1 MTRLTTRDG
10 QALSGFAYG
19 TMQWGGNADEN
30 DARAMYDACRA
41 AGINH
46 FDTAWVYTGGRSEEM
61 LGRIAA
67 PDRDALF
74 LATKVAYAGGAG
86 HDNIRAQLD
95 DSLRRMQDDQVDL
108 LYLHRWN
115 DDPLDDTLDALAE
128 LKAEGRFRYLGVS
141 NFAAWQVMKF
151 QCAAHL
157 RGLRVDVLQ
166 PMYNVVKRQAE
177 VELLPMCAAEA
188 ILPATYSPLGGGLL
202 TGKYARGE
210 SGRLQD
216 NDSYARRYNPDWM
229 HEAARALSGIAEEI
243 GTHPATLAVA
253 WVSRHDAQPSPIIS
267 GRSLEQLQPSL
278 DALTFNMT
286 QELYDLLADL
296 APDPPPATDRL
307 EEA

>member
-10 QALSGFAYG
+10 SALSPFAYG
-19 TMQWGGNADEN
+19 TMQWGGKADETE
-30 DARAMYDACRA
+30 ARAMYDACRA
-41 AGINH
+41 AGVNH

-67 PDRDALF
+67 AERDALF
-74 LATKVAYAGGAG
+74 LATKVAMVGGAG
-86 HDNIRAQLD
+86 AANIRAQLD
-95 DSLRRMQDDQVDL
+95 ESLGRLRMDGVDL

-115 DDPLDDTLDALAE
+115 DDPLDETLSALAA
-128 LKAEGRFRYLGVS
+128 LKAEGKFRYLGVS

-151 QCAAHL
+151 QCAAEKH
-157 RGLRVDVLQ
+157 GLRVDVLQ

-177 VELLPMCAAEA
+177 VELLPMCASES

-202 TGKYARGE
+202 TGKYQRGE
-210 SGRLQD
+210 AGRLLED
-216 NDSYARRYNPDWM
+216 DRYAARYNPDWM
-229 HEAARALSGIAEEI
+229 HEAARALSAIAEEL

-253 WVSRHDAQPSPIIS
+253 WVARHAAQPAPIIS
-267 GRSLEQLQPSL
+267 GRSLDQLQPSL
-278 DALTFNMT
+278 DALEFNMT